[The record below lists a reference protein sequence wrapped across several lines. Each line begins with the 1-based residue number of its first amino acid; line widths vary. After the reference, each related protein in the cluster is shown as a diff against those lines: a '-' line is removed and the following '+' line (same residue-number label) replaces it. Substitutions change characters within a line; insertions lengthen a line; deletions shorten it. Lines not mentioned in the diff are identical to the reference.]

1 MALNLRCTLCNS
13 RAVLFHEIE
22 EKPSREKGFKKKKY
36 FKCTFCSS
44 VFLDPGNYPSRKV
57 EKKRYEEH
65 NNDVEDPGYQKF
77 VTPIVN
83 EITQRFYENH
93 AGLDFGA
100 GPGPV
105 ITKLLQDQGY
115 NVELY
120 DPFFW
125 NNPGV
130 LKSKYDYIACCEV
143 IEHFHCPQK
152 EFKLLRSLLKP
163 GGVLFC
169 MTQIYSEEIDFSSW
183 YYKNDP
189 THVFFY
195 HENALKWIQENFN
208 FSRLVIGDRL
218 IQFFS
223 S

>member
-1 MALNLRCTLCNS
+1 MTLDIRCTLCDS
-13 RAVLFHEIE
+13 RAALFYKFK
-22 EKPSREKGFKKKKY
+22 EKRLKGKKY
-36 FKCTFCSS
+36 FKCTYCSS
-44 VFLDPGNYPSRKV
+44 IFLDPKNYPTREN
-57 EKKRYEEH
+57 EKNRYEEH
-65 NNDVEDPGYQKF
+65 NNDVEDPGYQNF
-77 VTPIVN
+77 VAPIVN
-83 EITQRFYENH
+83 EITQHFSENH

-125 NNPGV
+125 NNPKA

-143 IEHFHCPQK
+143 IEHFHRPQK

-163 GGVLFC
+163 GGILYC
-169 MTQIYSEEIDFSSW
+169 MTQLYSEEIDFSSW

-195 HENALKWIQENFN
+195 HGDALEWIQTHFN
-208 FSRLVIGDRL
+208 FSKLVIKDRL
-218 IQFFS
+218 ILYLS
-223 S
+223 